1 MPSRYIFTAAVFLLW
16 VASFGLASNVGGI
29 DLLATFM
36 LASPLSILAGIA
48 LYVTYVVVCILV
60 LYYSLGYAN
69 LKVPFTG
76 VAKGWMFG
84 SFVDN
89 ISPTVAPLGKFG
101 MAYFMERFYNVAYSK
116 SLAAL
121 GMYMS
126 SWGISASM
134 FSTVGIILSQA
145 IVGIPDKY
153 LPFAIFALVFYFA
166 ATTIWLLL
174 LTKKEWMR
182 RIVHAFIRPY
192 NRVYGRVMHKKV
204 TFDSRVYDIVFDR
217 SYASLALVMKSK
229 THMMAS
235 VALFLIPQLGQV
247 LGLYFIIAGFG
258 VSIPF
263 FALLMI
269 HVVSS
274 MTAFLSVIPGGL
286 FVYEAAIVT
295 LSSSAAPGMGQ
306 FILAAVLLY
315 RLIFLWAT
323 NLLGGLIG
331 IMQGIGRIDRE
342 SAPRYRW

>member
-1 MPSRYIFTAAVFLLW
+1 MSSRYLFTAVVFLLW
-16 VASFGLASNVGGI
+16 IAGFSLASNVGGV

-36 LASPLSILAGIA
+36 RASPLSILAGIG
-48 LYVTYVVVCILV
+48 LYATYVLVCILV
-60 LYYSLGYAN
+60 LYYSLGYAR
-69 LKVPFTG
+69 LKVPFMG

-84 SFVDN
+84 SFIDN

-101 MAYFMERFYNVAYSK
+101 TAYFMERFYNVAYSK

-126 SWGISASM
+126 SWGVSASI
-134 FSTVGIILSQA
+134 FSTVSIILSKF
-145 IVGIPDKY
+145 IVGIPDEY
-153 LPFAIFALVFYFA
+153 FPFAIFALVFYFT
-166 ATTIWLLL
+166 ATAIWLLL
-174 LTKKEWMR
+174 LTKKEFMR
-182 RIVHAFIRPY
+182 KAVHVFIRPY
-192 NRVYGRVMHKKV
+192 NKVYDKLMHKKV

-229 THMMAS
+229 THLMAS

-247 LGLYFIIAGFG
+247 LGLYFIIVGFG
-258 VSIPF
+258 VSMPF

-274 MTAFLSVIPGGL
+274 MTSFLSVIPGGL

-295 LSSSAAPGMGQ
+295 LSNSVAPGMSQ

-315 RLIFLWAT
+315 RLIFLWGT
-323 NLLGGLIG
+323 NLFGGLIG
-331 IMQGIGRIDRE
+331 IVQGIGRMDRK
-342 SAPRYRW
+342 SAPHYRW